1 MDSLTSIND
10 PGKRLKGGGKQSY
23 CLVNPRTDCR
33 LHVTKKLKEITYI
46 EILKKKREYTN
57 MDPPGKA

>member
-1 MDSLTSIND
+1 MDSFTSMNG
-10 PGKRLKGGGKQSY
+10 PGKKLKGGANKSY
-23 CLVNPRTDCR
+23 CVVNPRTDCR
-33 LHVTKKLKEITYI
+33 LHVTKKLQEITYI